1 MTKIIKIKNG
11 YNKYRNIKIKNLFW
25 ISKNNKDKE
34 FKQFKDKKN
43 TILILTATN
52 KIVAICSNAKIIINK
67 KTTGF
72 LTRKNKTKI
81 NLICQTIAINFQAKF
96 IKN

>member
-34 FKQFKDKKN
+34 FKQFKDKKEDN
-43 TILILTATN
+43 ININSN
-52 KIVAICSNAKIIINK
+52 K
-67 KTTGF
+67 
-72 LTRKNKTKI
+72 
-81 NLICQTIAINFQAKF
+81 
-96 IKN
+96 